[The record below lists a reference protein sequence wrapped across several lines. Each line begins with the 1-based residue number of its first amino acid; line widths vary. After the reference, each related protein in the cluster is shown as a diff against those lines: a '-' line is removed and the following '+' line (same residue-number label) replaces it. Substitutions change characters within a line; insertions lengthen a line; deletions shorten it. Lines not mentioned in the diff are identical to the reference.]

1 MPTTWKM
8 GNRRLSVV
16 ALTPQVERAA
26 GSFSCG
32 VRRIDDYLRQGLTLQ
47 EHNLARLFVAL
58 EPPKKAAV
66 IGYYAM
72 HNMHIEAAALPP
84 PGGMSL
90 RRDAVVGAVY
100 VVMFAVD
107 KQHQNRGVG
116 TALFAN
122 ALRRVKRI
130 SAETGTAVVVLE
142 ALNERAEA
150 FYRRFGFET
159 LVSGTRRLFLPVGE
173 IA

>member
-1 MPTTWKM
+1 ME
-8 GNRRLSVV
+8 NRRLPAV
-16 ALTPQVERAA
+16 ALTPQVQRAA
-26 GSFSCG
+26 ASFSCG
-32 VRRIDDYLRQGLTLQ
+32 VRRIDDYLRQGLVLQ

-58 EPPKKAAV
+58 EPSTKARV
-66 IGYYAM
+66 IGYYAL
-72 HNMHIEAAALPP
+72 HNMHIEAVALRSPASR
-84 PGGMSL
+84 SL
-90 RRDAVVGAVY
+90 RRDAIVGAVY
-100 VVMFAVD
+100 IVMFAVD
-107 KQHQNRGVG
+107 KQHRNQGIG

-130 SAETGTAVVVLE
+130 AEETGTAVVVLD

-159 LVSGTRRLFLPVGE
+159 LVSGTRRLFLPVSE

>member
-1 MPTTWKM
+1 
-8 GNRRLSVV
+8 VV
-16 ALTPQVERAA
+16 ALTPQVERTT
-26 GSFSCG
+26 GSFSFG
-32 VRRIDDYLRQGLTLQ
+32 VRRIDDYLRQGLMLQ

-72 HNMHIEAAALPP
+72 HNMHIDAEALPP
-84 PGGMSL
+84 PASLSL

-100 VVMFAVD
+100 IVMFAVD

-116 TALFAN
+116 TVLFAN

-130 SAETGTAVVVLE
+130 SEETGTAVVVLD

-173 IA
+173 IG

>member
-1 MPTTWKM
+1 LTTTSARDSPFRNTIW
-8 GNRRLSVV
+8 
-16 ALTPQVERAA
+16 
-26 GSFSCG
+26 
-32 VRRIDDYLRQGLTLQ
+32 
-47 EHNLARLFVAL
+47 LALFVAL
-58 EPPKKAAV
+58 EPPKKAAI

-72 HNMHIEAAALPP
+72 HAMRIEAAALPP
-84 PGGMSL
+84 PGDMSF

-107 KQHQNRGVG
+107 KQHQNQGIG

-130 SAETGTAVVVLE
+130 SVETGTAVVILN

-159 LVSGTRRLFLPVGE
+159 LVSGTRRLFLPVSE
-173 IA
+173 IAR

>member
-1 MPTTWKM
+1 M
-8 GNRRLSVV
+8 GNRRLSVI
-16 ALTPQVERAA
+16 ALTPQVEWAT

-32 VRRIDDYLRQGLTLQ
+32 VRRIDDYLRRGLTLQ

-72 HNMHIEAAALPP
+72 HNMHVEAEAWPP
-84 PGGMSL
+84 PAGMSL

-107 KQHQNRGVG
+107 RKNQNQGVG
-116 TALFAN
+116 TALFAD

-130 SAETGTAVVVLE
+130 SEETGTAVVVID

-159 LVSGTRRLFLPVGE
+159 LVSGTRRLFLPVSE

>member
-1 MPTTWKM
+1 M
-8 GNRRLSVV
+8 GNRPLSVV
-16 ALTPQVERAA
+16 ALTPDIGRAI

-32 VRRIDDYLRQGLTLQ
+32 VRRIDDYLRQGLTRQ

-58 EPPKKAAV
+58 ERPKKAAV

-72 HNMHIEAAALPP
+72 HNMHIEAEALPP
-84 PGGMSL
+84 PEGLSL

-100 VVMFAVD
+100 VVMFAVARE
-107 KQHQNRGVG
+107 HQNQGIG

-122 ALRRVKRI
+122 SLRRVKRI
-130 SAETGTAVVVLE
+130 SEETGTAVVVLD

-159 LVSGTRRLFLPVGE
+159 LISGTRRLFLPVTE